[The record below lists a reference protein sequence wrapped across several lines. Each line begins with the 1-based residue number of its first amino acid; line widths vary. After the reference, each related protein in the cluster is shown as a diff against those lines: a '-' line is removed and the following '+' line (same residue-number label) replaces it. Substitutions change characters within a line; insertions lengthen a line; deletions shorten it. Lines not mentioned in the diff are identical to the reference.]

1 MTEQPTTV
9 HKSVDIDRLVD
20 FRTRRPLVPGEVLA
34 ARLGIS
40 HAALSKA
47 ESGKRLLPKRV
58 TWADY
63 FDRLVELK
71 REAGATDAQLA
82 PWIAGVA
89 A

>member
-1 MTEQPTTV
+1 MSEQPTPV
-9 HKSVDIDRLVD
+9 QKSVDIDRLVD
-20 FRTRRPLVPGEVLA
+20 LRTRRPVVTGEVLS

-47 ESGKRLLPKRV
+47 ENRKSRLPKRV

-63 FDRLVELK
+63 FERLLELK
-71 REAGATDAQLA
+71 REAGATEEQLA
-82 PWIAGVA
+82 PWIAEIA

>member
-1 MTEQPTTV
+1 MTAPATAPTPAQ
-9 HKSVDIDRLVD
+9 IDRLVD
-20 FRTRRPLVPGEVLA
+20 LRTRRPLVPGEVLA

-58 TWADY
+58 TWTDY
-63 FDRLVELK
+63 FERLLELK
-71 REAGATDAQLA
+71 REAGATEEQLA
-82 PWIAGVA
+82 PWIAEIA